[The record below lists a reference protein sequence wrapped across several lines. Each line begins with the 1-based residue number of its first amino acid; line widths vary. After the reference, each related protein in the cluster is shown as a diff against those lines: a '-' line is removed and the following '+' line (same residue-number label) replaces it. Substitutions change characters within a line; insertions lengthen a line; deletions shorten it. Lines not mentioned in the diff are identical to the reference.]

1 MNMGV
6 QEIIAESKRKMELE
20 ALKKRNEELDKLIEK
35 LTEAEEK
42 NRQEEL
48 ENYVMP
54 EDVDKELQEKA
65 VGDYEKDQ
73 AEQQRIY
80 REREDKR
87 KKLEDEERQ
96 LEESFSQ
103 KVQGSVGESQKWFGY
118 LKRYTL
124 IGIVTGLPGIGL
136 AYLLDKWQE
145 NKMVKDLYEA
155 HINTIVY
162 PENSELAKIYQQK
175 RNEFCRVYDIDK
187 IEKNIKESGL
197 ITLIKNDRNE
207 LIKLNKEIK
216 VSREMYLRDL
226 DLRIEREAELMEQ
239 EEEESIR
246 NQEEMDEEFELELKQ
261 S

>member
-1 MNMGV
+1 M
-6 QEIIAESKRKMELE
+6 
-20 ALKKRNEELDKLIEK
+20 
-35 LTEAEEK
+35 
-42 NRQEEL
+42 
-48 ENYVMP
+48 
-54 EDVDKELQEKA
+54 
-65 VGDYEKDQ
+65 
-73 AEQQRIY
+73 
-80 REREDKR
+80 
-87 KKLEDEERQ
+87 
-96 LEESFSQ
+96 EESFSQ

-118 LKRYTL
+118 LKRYVL
-124 IGIVTGLPGIGL
+124 IGMVTGLPGIGL

-145 NKMVKDLYEA
+145 NKMVRDLYEA

-162 PENSELAKIYQQK
+162 PDNVEIAKIYQQK

-216 VSREMYLRDL
+216 VSEEMYLREL
-226 DLRIEREAELMEQ
+226 DLRIDREAEFMKL
-239 EEEESIR
+239 EEEEAIK

>member
-1 MNMGV
+1 MGV
-6 QEIIAESKRKMELE
+6 QEIIAESKKKMEME
-20 ALKKRNEELDKLIEK
+20 ILKKRNEELDRLLEK

-42 NRQEEL
+42 IRQEEL
-48 ENYVMP
+48 KNYVMP
-54 EDVDKELQEKA
+54 EDVNNELQEKA
-65 VGDYEKDQ
+65 IKDYNQEQKEQEK
-73 AEQQRIY
+73 IY
-80 REREDKR
+80 KVREDKR

-118 LKRYTL
+118 LKRYVL
-124 IGIVTGLPGIGL
+124 IGMVTGLPGIGL

-145 NKMVKDLYEA
+145 NKMVRDLYEA

-162 PENSELAKIYQQK
+162 PDNVEIAKIYQQK

-216 VSREMYLRDL
+216 VSEEMYLREL
-226 DLRIEREAELMEQ
+226 DLRIDREAEFMKL
-239 EEEESIR
+239 EEEEAIK

>member
-1 MNMGV
+1 MGV

-42 NRQEEL
+42 IRQEEL

-65 VGDYEKDQ
+65 VNDYKKEEK
-73 AEQQRIY
+73 EQQRIY
-80 REREDKR
+80 IEREDRK

-96 LEESFSQ
+96 LEEEFSK

-155 HINTIVY
+155 HINTIIY
-162 PENSELAKIYQQK
+162 PDNAELAKIYQQK
-175 RNEFCRVYDIDK
+175 RNEFCRVYNIDK
-187 IEKNIKESGL
+187 IEKNIKKSEL
-197 ITLIKNDRNE
+197 ITKIKYDRDE

-216 VSREMYLRDL
+216 VSREMYLKDL
-226 DLRIEREAELMEQ
+226 DLRIERESELMEQ
-239 EEEESIR
+239 EEQEAIR

>member
-42 NRQEEL
+42 IRQEEL

-54 EDVDKELQEKA
+54 EDVDNELQEKA
-65 VGDYEKDQ
+65 IGDFEKDQ

-103 KVQGSVGESQKWFGY
+103 KVQGSVG
-118 LKRYTL
+118 
-124 IGIVTGLPGIGL
+124 
-136 AYLLDKWQE
+136 
-145 NKMVKDLYEA
+145 
-155 HINTIVY
+155 
-162 PENSELAKIYQQK
+162 
-175 RNEFCRVYDIDK
+175 
-187 IEKNIKESGL
+187 
-197 ITLIKNDRNE
+197 
-207 LIKLNKEIK
+207 
-216 VSREMYLRDL
+216 
-226 DLRIEREAELMEQ
+226 
-239 EEEESIR
+239 
-246 NQEEMDEEFELELKQ
+246 
-261 S
+261 

>member
-1 MNMGV
+1 MGV
-6 QEIIAESKRKMELE
+6 QEIIAESKKKMEME
-20 ALKKRNEELDKLIEK
+20 ILKKRNEELDRLLEK

-42 NRQEEL
+42 IRQEEL
-48 ENYVMP
+48 KNYVMP
-54 EDVDKELQEKA
+54 EDVNNELQEKA
-65 VGDYEKDQ
+65 IKDYNQEQKEQEK
-73 AEQQRIY
+73 IY
-80 REREDKR
+80 KEREDKR

-118 LKRYTL
+118 LKRYVL
-124 IGIVTGLPGIGL
+124 IGMVTGLPGIGL

-145 NKMVKDLYEA
+145 NKMVRDLYEA

-162 PENSELAKIYQQK
+162 PDNVEIAKIYQQK

-216 VSREMYLRDL
+216 VSEEMYLREL
-226 DLRIEREAELMEQ
+226 DLRIDREAEFMKL
-239 EEEESIR
+239 EEEEVIK

>member
-1 MNMGV
+1 MGV
-6 QEIIAESKRKMELE
+6 QEIIAESKKKMEME
-20 ALKKRNEELDKLIEK
+20 ILKKRNEELDRLLEK

-42 NRQEEL
+42 IRQEEL
-48 ENYVMP
+48 KNYVMP
-54 EDVDKELQEKA
+54 EDVNNELQEKA
-65 VGDYEKDQ
+65 IKDYNQEQKEQEK
-73 AEQQRIY
+73 IY
-80 REREDKR
+80 KEREDKR

-118 LKRYTL
+118 LKRYVL
-124 IGIVTGLPGIGL
+124 IGMVTGLPGIGL

-145 NKMVKDLYEA
+145 NKMVRDLYEA

-162 PENSELAKIYQQK
+162 PDNVEIAKIYQQK

-216 VSREMYLRDL
+216 VSEEMYLREL
-226 DLRIEREAELMEQ
+226 DLRIDREAEFMKL
-239 EEEESIR
+239 EEEEAIK